1 MSDPLKL
8 GTDLLFR
15 EAHHIDSQKW
25 DDWLALFF
33 ADCEYWAPAW
43 KGEHELTNDPD
54 AELSLIY
61 CDKRAAL
68 EERVAR
74 VRSGRA
80 ISSHPLPRTQ
90 HTVTN
95 IMLDAASA
103 ATQTSI
109 RLLSN
114 WTVHQFKTKPR
125 ETEVLFGR
133 YEHEL
138 EQRDGRWGI
147 RRKKIVILNDYLP
160 ASLDFYNI

>member
-1 MSDPLKL
+1 MSDALRI
-8 GTDLLFR
+8 GTDLLYR
-15 EAHHIDSQKW
+15 EAHALDGRKW
-25 DDWLALFF
+25 DDWLALYF

-80 ISSHPLPRTQ
+80 VSSNPLPRTQ
-90 HTVTN
+90 HAITN
-95 IMLDAASA
+95 LMVEPAEG
-103 ATQTSI
+103 QSI

-138 EQRDGRWGI
+138 EEREGRWGI

-160 ASLDFYNI
+160 ATLDFYNI

>member
-1 MSDPLKL
+1 MSDPLRI
-8 GTDLLFR
+8 GTDLLYR
-15 EAHHIDSQKW
+15 EAHSIDSQKW

-33 ADCEYWAPAW
+33 PDCEYWAPAW

-90 HTVTN
+90 HVVTN
-95 IMLDAASA
+95 IMADSMNEG
-103 ATQTSI
+103 QSI

-125 ETEVLFGR
+125 EMEVLFGR

-138 EQRDGRWGI
+138 EHREGRWGI
-147 RRKKIVILNDYLP
+147 RRKKIVILNDYMP
-160 ASLDFYNI
+160 ATLDFYNI